1 MRNRPLR
8 PPYRVILV
16 EDHKFLAEILAQR
29 LSLDPSLKI
38 MGIANDGAAA
48 LHLVKTQPVDIA
60 LLDIQLEQE
69 DGLGVASRLWEVRPE
84 LRVIGLS
91 RMDGDYHAGA
101 LIELGARGFLTKRSN
116 TKDILEAIRR
126 VANGDLAI
134 SPQIAVH
141 LALNASQVS
150 PTDLR
155 HVLTQKELEV
165 LTEIAR
171 GLSVKQIALKLG
183 LTEKT
188 IQTHRNSI
196 RKKLNATTDVQLCLL
211 AIKAGLVDIHQVAV

>member
-8 PPYRVILV
+8 PPFRLILI

-29 LSLDPSLKI
+29 LSLDPNLKI

-60 LLDIQLEQE
+60 LLDIQLEHE

-91 RMDGDYHAGA
+91 RMDGDYHPGA
-101 LIELGARGFLTKRSN
+101 LLELGARGFLTKRSN
-116 TKDILEAIRR
+116 TKDILDAIRR

-141 LALNASQVS
+141 LALSASQVS

-155 HVLTQKELEV
+155 HLLTQKELEV

-171 GLSVKQIALKLG
+171 GLSVKQIALKLN

-211 AIKAGLVDIHQVAV
+211 AIRAGLVDIHQAAV